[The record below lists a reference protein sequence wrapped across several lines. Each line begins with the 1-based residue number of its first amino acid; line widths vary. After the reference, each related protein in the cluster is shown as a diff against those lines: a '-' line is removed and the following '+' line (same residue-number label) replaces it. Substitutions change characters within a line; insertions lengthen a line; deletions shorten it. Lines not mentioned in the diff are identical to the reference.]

1 MRIVSRPV
9 IAVLAALLAAF
20 LLAGCGGGGK
30 PRPDLLFVST
40 RDGVYAIYAMNAD
53 GSRQQR
59 FSTDALPEKA
69 TAPSALLYEVDPAWS
84 PDGRQVAFASDR
96 SGRYEV
102 YITSAAGGPAKRL
115 TSETGGAT
123 QPAWSPDGKIAF
135 VRFQPGALYVVPVTG
150 GPARPLSHD
159 QADQSYPAWSPDGKQ
174 IAFVRRSP
182 GTSVKEIWVM
192 KADGTGRRQITHLEA
207 SVVSPT
213 WAPSGTRL
221 AFSSNARGQY
231 EVYMIGLD
239 GKGLRRLTEGTADDT
254 GSAWSPDGKLIA
266 FSRDGAIETVDL
278 AGKLTTLTD
287 GQGNDSSPA
296 WNPLP
301 TPAK

>member
-1 MRIVSRPV
+1 MRIVSRLV
-9 IAVLAALLAAF
+9 VAVLVASMAF
-20 LLAGCGGGGK
+20 LVAGCGGGSK

-40 RDGVYAIYAMNAD
+40 RDGVYAIYAMDAD

-59 FSTDALPEKA
+59 FSTDPLPKKT

-102 YITSAAGGPAKRL
+102 YVTPAAGGPARRL

-123 QPAWSPDGKIAF
+123 QPAWSPDGKKIAF
-135 VRFQPGALYVVPVTG
+135 VRFQPGALYVVPVAG
-150 GPARPLSHD
+150 GAAQRLSDD
-159 QADQSYPAWSPDGKQ
+159 QGDQSYPTWSTDGKQ
-174 IAFVRRSP
+174 IAFVRRTP

-192 KADGTGRRQITHLEA
+192 NADGTGTRQVTHLEA
-207 SVVSPT
+207 SIISPS

-231 EVYMIGLD
+231 EIYAIDLD
-239 GKGLRRLTEGTADDT
+239 GKGLHRLTEGTADDT
-254 GSAWSPDGKLIA
+254 GSAWSPDAKLIA
-266 FSRDGAIETVDL
+266 FSRDGSIDTVDF
-278 AGKLTTLTD
+278 AGKVTQLTD
-287 GQGNDSSPA
+287 AKNNDSSPA
-296 WNPLP
+296 WKPLDG
-301 TPAK
+301 K